1 MNNEYEPTSPSP
13 EHELSHGEQF
23 TLDLDRV
30 NAVIESMLSND
41 STDPAE
47 LKEAWAVRAVLA
59 EEFVGS
65 LEPTSENP
73 TLRAR
78 VQFDIMVDKAI
89 LFEKTGDQLRYLEDL
104 DAAEEFA
111 YNENLIEVTESLTE
125 ELDEKIAELGTS
137 PSEIIMKLR
146 RHIDFA
152 NRDYLRELLADGMT
166 YEDFLGNVYGM
177 ILEEGGDPD
186 EVLGQLGLTE

>member
-1 MNNEYEPTSPSP
+1 MDNNHEPTFPSP
-13 EHELSHGEQF
+13 EHELSRGEQF

-30 NAVIESMLSND
+30 NAVIESMLSNK
-41 STDPAE
+41 STNPGE
-47 LKEAWAVRAVLA
+47 LKEAWAIRAILA
-59 EEFVGS
+59 EEFVDS
-65 LEPTSENP
+65 LEPTPENP
-73 TLRAR
+73 ALRAR

-111 YNENLIEVTESLTE
+111 YNENLIEVSESLTE

-166 YEDFLGNVYGM
+166 YQDFLGNVYGM
-177 ILEEGGDPD
+177 ILEEDGDPD